1 MNSSDVRPIRL
12 WCLSGH
18 GEMERNGQISHI
30 RYASILT
37 DRLFLL
43 TLFMNNGSD
52 PRLPVYRVETS
63 RPFIGQ
69 SSGVGSVAVRRFK
82 FTESLSKV

>member
-1 MNSSDVRPIRL
+1 MSSSDVRPNRL
-12 WCLSGH
+12 WYLSGN
-18 GEMERNGQISHI
+18 EEVERNGQISHI
-30 RYASILT
+30 RYSNILT
-37 DRLFLL
+37 DLLFLL
-43 TLFMNNGSD
+43 ILLMNNGSD

-69 SSGVGSVAVRRFK
+69 SSGVGSMAVRRFK